1 MQRMALAELAGGG
14 GRPGANATLII
25 SAVTSKRRMSVAE
38 YCAFV
43 AGVNVGAQAVEKAVR
58 PLVQSATATDTMVFV
73 VTGFQ
78 PPG

>member
-1 MQRMALAELAGGG
+1 
-14 GRPGANATLII
+14 
-25 SAVTSKRRMSVAE
+25 MSVAE